1 MRESP
6 RILVVDDEEHIRKI
20 LTIMLAKQGYRTES
34 AADGLEALERLEQAP
49 FDLVI
54 TDLRMPRLDGLD
66 LLRRIKEHDPDLT
79 VIIVTAFSSVETA
92 VEAMRHG
99 AYDYVSKPFREDVLL
114 LTLEKALERRSILA
128 ENRKLRAEIQGRYD
142 FSNFI
147 GRSAAMQR
155 VFEVIAKVAETKT
168 TVLLLGESG
177 TGKELAAR
185 SIHYNSPR
193 RNKTFVAINCGAIP
207 ANLLESEF
215 FGYARGAFSGAQKEK
230 KGLFEEADGGTLF
243 LDEVSDL
250 PLDLQVKILRALQE
264 EEIRRLGEAAPRKID
279 LRVIAAAN
287 KDLDTE
293 VEAGRFREDL
303 FYRLNVIRLTLPP
316 LRDRPDDVPLLA
328 RHFLE
333 EVVERNGLPDRKIS
347 PEALRAL
354 ARHDWPGNV
363 RELSNVIEQAAI
375 MAEGPLITPS
385 DLPFG
390 PQAPPSGGLAVV
402 IPEDGRLDL
411 KEALKQVGALTERTL
426 IARALAETSGNRT
439 RAAGR
444 LGISRR
450 SLISKIQSLGLGPR
464 EPGVEEE
471 TT

>member
-1 MRESP
+1 MSQSP

-20 LTIMLAKQGYRTES
+20 LTIMLAKQGYHTET

-66 LLRRIKEHDPDLT
+66 LLRRIKEHDSDLT

-147 GRSAAMQR
+147 GRSAPMQR

-287 KDLDTE
+287 KDLEAE
-293 VEAGRFREDL
+293 VQAGRFREDL

-316 LRDRPDDVPLLA
+316 LRERPDDVPLLA
-328 RHFLE
+328 RRFLD
-333 EVVERNGLPDRKIS
+333 EVTERNGLAERKIS

-363 RELSNVIEQAAI
+363 RELKNAIEQAAI
-375 MAEGPLITPS
+375 MAEGPLITPA

-390 PQAPPSGGLAVV
+390 PQAAPSGGLAVA
-402 IPEDGRLDL
+402 IPEDAGLDL
-411 KEALKQVGALTERTL
+411 KETLKQVGALTERTL
-426 IARALAETSGNRT
+426 IARALAETKGNRT
-439 RAAGR
+439 HAAGR

-450 SLISKIQSLGLGPR
+450 SLISKIQLLSLGPR
-464 EPGVEEE
+464 EEGAEEE
-471 TT
+471 SI

>member
-1 MRESP
+1 MSQPP
-6 RILVVDDEEHIRKI
+6 RILVVDDEEHIRRI
-20 LTIMLAKQGYRTES
+20 LTVMLAKPGYQTET
-34 AADGLEALERLEQAP
+34 AADGVAALERLEKAP

-79 VIIVTAFSSVETA
+79 VIIMTAFSSIETA
-92 VEAMRHG
+92 VEAMRQG

-114 LTLEKALERRSILA
+114 LTLEKALERRNILA
-128 ENRKLRAEIQGRYD
+128 ENRALKAEIQGRYD

-147 GRSAAMQR
+147 GRSAPMQR
-155 VFEVIAKVAETKT
+155 VFEVIAKVAETKS
-168 TVLLLGESG
+168 TVLILGESG

-185 SIHYNSPR
+185 SIHFNSPR
-193 RNKTFVAINCGAIP
+193 RERPFVAINCGAVP

-230 KGLFEEADGGTLF
+230 KGLFEEADAGTLF

-279 LRVIAAAN
+279 LRVIAASN
-287 KDLDTE
+287 RDLEAE
-293 VEAGRFREDL
+293 VQAGRFREDL

-316 LRDRPDDVPLLA
+316 LRDRPEDVPLLT
-328 RHFLE
+328 RRFLE
-333 EVVERNGLPDRKIS
+333 EVTERNDLEMKKIS

-354 ARHDWPGNV
+354 SRHAWPGNV
-363 RELSNVIEQAAI
+363 RELKNVIEQAAI
-375 MAEGPLITPS
+375 MAEGPLITPA
-385 DLPFG
+385 DLPFDH
-390 PQAPPSGGLAVV
+390 ATVSLSGGLSVV
-402 IPEDGRLDL
+402 IPDDGGLNL
-411 KEALKQVGALTERTL
+411 KDTLKQVGAITERTL
-426 IARALAETSGNRT
+426 IARALAETQGNRT
-439 RAAGR
+439 HAAAR

-450 SLISKIQSLGLGPR
+450 SLISKIQILGIESG
-464 EPGVEEE
+464 EEG
-471 TT
+471 